1 MWNFLP
7 NSAILFQCTIKHHL
21 LYWRSFSMNLRRSLR
36 SVLILFLWLF
46 LTACQSVA
54 GRGDPLSQGSGDPA
68 GGRVLDLRNL
78 QTLDAVL
85 PALAAARV
93 VYVGEAHDDYAHH
106 LEQLQ
111 IIRRLYAL
119 HPDLAIGMEQFQQ
132 PFQQVL
138 DDYVAGRIDER
149 ELLRKSEWYDRWR
162 FDYRLY
168 RPILT
173 FARENR
179 IPVLAL
185 NVPRE
190 LTSKV
195 SQSGMESLTPEERS
209 RLPAE
214 IDRSDAA
221 YLERLE
227 RIFQQHPNADKQNF
241 ERFLQVQLLWDEG
254 MAQRVADYLQQGQG
268 RHMVVLAGGGHI
280 IYGSGIPNRV
290 TRRIAASRSIVMLD
304 NGGPVEPG
312 SADFLLYPPPA
323 TLPPGGLMGIL
334 MDDSPE
340 GVTVN
345 GVAPGSAAEKA
356 GVQKDDLI
364 RAIDGTAVSTAA
376 DVKIALLDRKPGETL
391 RLSVLRDRLLMPAKE
406 IELELVLG
414 AK

>member
-1 MWNFLP
+1 MWNFHP
-7 NSAILFQCTIKHHL
+7 NFAILFRCTIKYYLREWHTL
-21 LYWRSFSMNLRRSLR
+21 FMNLRRSLR
-36 SVLILFLWLF
+36 SFLILFLSLF

-54 GRGDPLSQGSGDPA
+54 GRGNPLPQGSGDPA
-68 GGRVLDLRNL
+68 GGRALDLRNL
-78 QTLDAVL
+78 QTLDTVL
-85 PALAAARV
+85 PVLAASRV

-106 LEQLQ
+106 LEQLE

-179 IPVLAL
+179 IPVVAL

-190 LTSKV
+190 LTNKV

-214 IDRSDAA
+214 IDHSDAA
-221 YLERLE
+221 YRERLE
-227 RIFQQHPNADKQNF
+227 RIFQQHPNADKQEF

-254 MAQRVADYLQQGQG
+254 MAQRVAEYLQQEQD

-290 TRRIAASRSIVMLD
+290 ARRIAATRTIVMLD

-312 SADFLLYPPPA
+312 SADFLLFPPPA
-323 TLPPGGLMGIL
+323 SLPPGGLMGIL
-334 MDDSPE
+334 MDDSPD
-340 GVTVN
+340 GVTVG

-356 GVQKDDLI
+356 GVKKDDLL
-364 RAIDGTAVSTAA
+364 RAVDGATVTTAA
-376 DVKIALLDRKPGETL
+376 DVKIAMLDRKPGETV
-391 RLSVLRDRLLMPAKE
+391 RLSLLRDRLLMPVKE